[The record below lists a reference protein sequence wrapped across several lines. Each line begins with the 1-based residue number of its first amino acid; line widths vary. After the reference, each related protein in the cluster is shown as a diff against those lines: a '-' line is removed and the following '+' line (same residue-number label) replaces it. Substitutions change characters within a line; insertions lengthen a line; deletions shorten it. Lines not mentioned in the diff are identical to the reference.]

1 VAQKNIK
8 NIVVVMFDT
17 LRPDHLGCYGNKW
30 IKTPNL
36 DMVGGESMVF
46 DRAVAEALP
55 TVQVRR
61 ALWTGMRVFPF
72 KREVFATADEANT
85 AGSFFLGVPGT
96 PMPGWAPMPWYMV
109 TMSEILQ
116 GLSFLWSDE
125 EQEIPEYRTALI
137 TDDFPLFSFPGM
149 NFYRGFGHWDFIRG
163 QAGDRYGTPV
173 LAKKWDLE
181 RFIPTWFEGTW
192 EHMQLLQHLANT
204 AKWQSEEDHFAPQVF
219 SRAIEWLDDSK
230 EDDSPFFLLVDCWD
244 PHEPWDAP
252 QHYVDIYDPGYK
264 GLEMISPYYG
274 PTRLMTEKEL
284 HHMRMLYAAEVT
296 MVDTWFG
303 KFMDRVRELGL
314 LDNSLLIVT
323 SDHGHV
329 IGEHGISGKLPAG
342 MYDELVNCVLM
353 VRRPDGV
360 GAGQRSNALVQH
372 HDIATTI
379 VNCSGARAPYEFE
392 GKDLMPLVEG
402 KADKVRD
409 YATCGFCLSV
419 WCRDDDYV
427 LICRN
432 TGDEPQLFDM
442 RNDPEQNNNIASD
455 KPKVVKRMFDLVIE
469 DAGGP
474 VLPNWRVDPLLLKVP
489 GVQSIVD
496 WTDWSPFREWKIHG
510 E

>member
-360 GAGQRSNALVQH
+360 GAGQSSDLFVQH
-372 HDIATTI
+372 TDMAAQ
-379 VNCSGARAPYEFE
+379 VLQFAGVEVPA
-392 GKDLMPLVEG
+392 DLDG
-402 KADKVRD
+402 KAFFDAAVGGGAPIRD
-409 YATCGFCLSV
+409 HVTVGWGPNVTVIDGKWWLNCKADG
-419 WCRDDDYV
+419 
-427 LICRN
+427 
-432 TGDEPQLFDM
+432 TGVMLWDLRDEPFEKNVADAHRDVVRRLFD
-442 RNDPEQNNNIASD
+442 AA
-455 KPKVVKRMFDLVIE
+455 VA
-469 DAGGP
+469 DAGRP
-474 VLPNWRVDPLLLKVP
+474 IPEWLLEMARNQQDAP
-489 GVQSIVD
+489 GCSALAA
-496 WTDWSPFREWKIHG
+496 RE
-510 E
+510 